1 MLQGL
6 YAAASG
12 MEAQQNQ
19 LDAVANDLAN
29 VDTPGYQGEIVGFQ
43 DLLYTSGGGS
53 TGTNVATGAG
63 TASRGS
69 SAAARAQ
76 GSMQTTGRPLDV
88 AIQGP
93 GYFEGARERDGTIGL
108 TRNGALQT
116 NAKGQLTNGQG
127 MLRAAARSRSRAGT
141 RPLQTSRFR
150 ATATVTVLNGKTLGQ
165 IKAGQRSPRPTAWC
179 ADGDSIFS
187 ATAASGAIRTA
198 TGSTLQQNALEGSN
212 VDMGR
217 AMSTMMTAQRSY
229 QMASNAVQY
238 QDQMLQIANQIKP

>member
-19 LDAVANDLAN
+19 LDAVSNDLAN
-29 VDTPGYQGEIVGFQ
+29 IDTPGYQGEIMCFE
-43 DLLYTSGGGS
+43 DLLYTQGGNS

-63 TASRGS
+63 SASALIGRS
-69 SAAARAQ
+69 NLQ
-76 GSMQTTGRPLDV
+76 GSIQQTGRPLDV

-93 GYFEGARERDGTIGL
+93 GYFEVRRPDGTIGL

-116 NAKGQLTNGQG
+116 NTKGQLTNSQG
-127 MLRAAARSRSRAGT
+127 MLLQPAITIPPGT
-141 RPLQTSRFR
+141 DPSDVTIQDNG
-150 ATATVTVLNGKTLGQ
+150 TVVANGKTLGQ
-165 IKAGQRSPRPTAWC
+165 IKLVTVPAPNGLV

-187 ATAASGAIRTA
+187 ATAASGAIRPA
-198 TGSTLQQNALEGSN
+198 AGATLQQNALEQSN

-217 AMSTMMTAQRSY
+217 AMSQMMTAERSY
-229 QMASNAVQY
+229 QMSSNAVQY
-238 QDQMLQIANQIKP
+238 QDQMLQIANQIKA